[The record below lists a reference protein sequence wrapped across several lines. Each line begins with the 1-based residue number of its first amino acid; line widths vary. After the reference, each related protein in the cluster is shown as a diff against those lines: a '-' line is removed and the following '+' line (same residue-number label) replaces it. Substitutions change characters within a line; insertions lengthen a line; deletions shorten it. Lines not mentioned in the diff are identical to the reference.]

1 MSFEKSIYSRRRFVC
16 EYNCR
21 KTLDTFYKLLLPIP
35 ELKYTD
41 DSTYFE
47 THTSEEVCKT
57 LGQQP
62 YPLIQNQKLFSC
74 TDIFLEYAQTC
85 CQ

>member
-1 MSFEKSIYSRRRFVC
+1 MSFQKSIYSRRRFVC

-41 DSTYFE
+41 DSTDFE
-47 THTSEEVCKT
+47 THTSEEVCKR
-57 LGQQP
+57 
-62 YPLIQNQKLFSC
+62 
-74 TDIFLEYAQTC
+74 
-85 CQ
+85 